1 MFLEEVKDENKIMG
15 CTEEIKDEL
24 NEDLYQV
31 QQTMKANNSKKL
43 ELGDKIYTDKDLEF
57 IRKFLIDL
65 QDEYYFYI
73 LVDENTTINL

>member
-1 MFLEEVKDENKIMG
+1 MFLEEVKDKNKIMG
-15 CTEEIKDEL
+15 STEEIQDEL

-65 QDEYYFYI
+65 QDEEYFYI

>member
-1 MFLEEVKDENKIMG
+1 MFLEKVKEENKIMG
-15 CTEEIKDEL
+15 STEEIKDEL

-31 QQTMKANNSKKL
+31 QQTMKANNSKNLK
-43 ELGDKIYTDKDLEF
+43 LGDKIYTDKDLEF

-65 QDEYYFYI
+65 QDEEYFYI